1 MTAPSLAPSARP
13 ARSTLA
19 RGVLLV
25 ALAAVIWSLGG
36 TISRFIAVEDNW
48 TIVFWRATF
57 AMLYLAGFLLLREG
71 VTKTRRQFNT
81 MGWPGLVVAL
91 CFAVASIAFVVALSQ
106 TTVANILFIQA
117 SVPLIAALLGWFVFR
132 ERVGAATW
140 LAIAAVV
147 LGIGVM
153 VSGSLT
159 GAVSPVGDALALLI
173 AISFSI
179 AIVITRRYDHVAM
192 IPATCLGMAIAAT
205 IAAIFAQT
213 FIVSAADFAALFAFG
228 ALSLGLGLS
237 VFAIGARL
245 APATVVAVVSTIEP
259 VVGPIWVW
267 LVHGETPGWRALI
280 GGAIILA
287 AILANIAI
295 VARSDRQSA

>member
-1 MTAPSLAPSARP
+1 
-13 ARSTLA
+13 
-19 RGVLLV
+19 
-25 ALAAVIWSLGG
+25 
-36 TISRFIAVEDNW
+36 
-48 TIVFWRATF
+48 
-57 AMLYLAGFLLLREG
+57 
-71 VTKTRRQFNT
+71 
-81 MGWPGLVVAL
+81 
-91 CFAVASIAFVVALSQ
+91 VVALSR